1 MRMDLEKHVRAPVTG
16 PPSGGNRP
24 EASVAAPPMDVSTA
38 RRIQV
43 HTPESESVRPTAD
56 GLPIWMQRT
65 FLIIFVLL
73 CIELG
78 IVLVAVPWRPI
89 WSDNALLANYPHLR
103 TFLRLGFVRGAITG
117 IGLLDIWIGIWEAVH
132 YRERRPA

>member
-1 MRMDLEKHVRAPVTG
+1 MDLEKDVRAPGTG
-16 PPSGGNRP
+16 SASNGSKP
-24 EASVAAPPMDVSTA
+24 EASVTAPTMDVPSATPV
-38 RRIQV
+38 QV
-43 HTPESESVRPTAD
+43 QTPESQSVRPTTE

-73 CIELG
+73 CIEIG
-78 IVLVAVPWRPI
+78 IVLVALPWRPI

-132 YRERRPA
+132 YRERKPA